1 MATLKW
7 LLVVL
12 VFGYGGLCFMLVLT
26 QRSLMYF
33 PDRTRTTPATA
44 GLPQAEEVVLDTA
57 DGEKVI
63 AWHIPPRDDKPV
75 VLYFHG
81 NGGALRLRTDR
92 FRKLTADG
100 VGLLALSYRGYGGS
114 TGSPSEA
121 GLLEDAAATYTFAA
135 RHYPPERIAAWG
147 ESLGSAVAVALASEQ
162 KTSALI
168 LQAPFAA
175 AVEIAAAVYP
185 YIPVRL
191 LMWDQFRSDERIGRV
206 RVPVL
211 ILHGERDQTVPITQG
226 ERLYARANEP
236 KRMIRFPG
244 AGHNGLDE
252 HGAVNAV
259 LQFLAALGEPKP
271 VGAVPS
277 SEATGSSVSPL

>member
-1 MATLKW
+1 MAILKW

-12 VFGYGGLCFMLVLT
+12 VFGYAGLCLTLVLT

-33 PDRTRTTPATA
+33 PERARTAPAAA
-44 GLPQAEEVVLDTA
+44 GLPQAEEVVLDTP
-57 DGEKVI
+57 DGEKLI
-63 AWHIPPRDDKPV
+63 AWHVPPRDDKPL

-92 FRKLTADG
+92 FRTLAADG
-100 VGLLALSYRGYGGS
+100 IGLLALSYRGYGGS

-121 GLLEDAAATYTFAA
+121 GLLQDAAAAYGFAA
-135 RHYPPERIAAWG
+135 QRYPPERIVLWG
-147 ESLGSAVAVALASEQ
+147 ESLGSAVAVALAAER
-162 KTSALI
+162 KTAALI
-168 LQAPFAA
+168 LQAPFTA
-175 AVEIAAAVYP
+175 AVDIAASVYP

-191 LMWDQFRSDERIGRV
+191 LMWDQFRSDERIGAV
-206 RVPVL
+206 RAPLL
-211 ILHGERDQTVPITQG
+211 ILHGERDVTVPIAQG
-226 ERLYARANEP
+226 ERLYARAHEP

-252 HGAVNAV
+252 HGAVDAV

-271 VGAVPS
+271 AGAAPS
-277 SEATGSSVSPL
+277 RDPGGARVSPL